1 MLFPPSPLQTRA
13 SRATTRPGRC
23 SRNRVRS
30 RQHATVWLQ
39 NLLGIARQ
47 VLQSDAPHL
56 LGIARPVLVRPPR
69 RAGGP
74 KLAAATTGQPP
85 PRVRCYCHATMERR
99 ARPDRHPPLDEVEG
113 RFRWQRR
120 LKRRLDEGLRWDD
133 VEPDQQHVNVN
144 QTWQR
149 GIGSTGIVS
158 RIRQCRGGY
167 NDA

>member
-1 MLFPPSPLQTRA
+1 M
-13 SRATTRPGRC
+13 
-23 SRNRVRS
+23 RS

-85 PRVRCYCHATMERR
+85 PGCGVIVTPPWREGHALTVTHLWM
-99 ARPDRHPPLDEVEG
+99 
-113 RFRWQRR
+113 RW
-120 LKRRLDEGLRWDD
+120 KG
-133 VEPDQQHVNVN
+133 
-144 QTWQR
+144 
-149 GIGSTGIVS
+149 GS
-158 RIRQCRGGY
+158 GG
-167 NDA
+167 NAD